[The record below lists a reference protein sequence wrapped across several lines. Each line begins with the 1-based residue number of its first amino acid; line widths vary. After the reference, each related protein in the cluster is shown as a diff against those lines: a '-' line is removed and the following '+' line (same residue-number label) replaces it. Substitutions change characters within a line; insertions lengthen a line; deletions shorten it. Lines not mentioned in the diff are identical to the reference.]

1 MLGRR
6 RNKRRIYLAF
16 FHREFTPDNPI
27 KYHTAFLVTPK
38 RPNTISEAKNSRIFH
53 VRRDLLNG
61 REERWIFDPKPTRTR
76 SYLLAGVMLL
86 GKVPNAISADA
97 LEAIFESVPRLTAPR
112 DNPRWLCRDWIWS
125 ALPVR
130 ICEACNRR
138 PSLIGIADF
147 SCRKCYQTSPIRSKR
162 CVEDWLGVYRG
173 SEGAN
178 ALQPYSLLRRAWSEN
193 RE

>member
-27 KYHTAFLVTPK
+27 KYHTAFLVAPK
-38 RPNTISEAKNSRIFH
+38 RPNTTSEAKNSRIFH
-53 VRRDLLNG
+53 VRKDLSNG

-125 ALPVR
+125 ALPILVGENV
-130 ICEACNRR
+130 IKPLPSAPNDVWKAGLAFTEAQKVPMLFNPIPCCDALGRKIA
-138 PSLIGIADF
+138 SEIGPLV
-147 SCRKCYQTSPIRSKR
+147 KNPTVKHP
-162 CVEDWLGVYRG
+162 
-173 SEGAN
+173 
-178 ALQPYSLLRRAWSEN
+178 
-193 RE
+193 